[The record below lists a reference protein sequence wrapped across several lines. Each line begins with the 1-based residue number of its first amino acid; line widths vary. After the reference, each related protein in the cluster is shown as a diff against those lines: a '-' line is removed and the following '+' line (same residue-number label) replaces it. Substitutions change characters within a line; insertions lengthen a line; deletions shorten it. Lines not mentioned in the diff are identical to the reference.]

1 MPGAAVRARRVSI
14 PLLIIVIV
22 CALVA
27 AGCSSG
33 STGTTTTSPT
43 KASDAYA
50 TSVCGAISTWESQVK
65 SIATSLSS
73 NLSIAA
79 IKSEVGQVEAATK
92 TLLTQIKAVP
102 PPNTAQGTAAK
113 QQFEQLSSDVT
124 GTVNATKSAVAGL
137 GSSPSK
143 QDIVLTVSLL
153 TPQYVNL
160 RSTVKS
166 SISTVT
172 GAGGTLATSFQSSSA
187 CKGIV

>member
-1 MPGAAVRARRVSI
+1 V
-14 PLLIIVIV
+14 
-22 CALVA
+22 
-27 AGCSSG
+27 
-33 STGTTTTSPT
+33 

-50 TSVCGAISTWESQVK
+50 TSVCGAISTWENQVK
-65 SIATSLSS
+65 SIAASLSAD
-73 NLSIAA
+73 LSVAA
-79 IKSEVGQVEAATK
+79 IKSGIGQVEAATK

-172 GAGGTLATSFQSSSA
+172 GAGGTLGTSFQTSSA
-187 CKGIV
+187 CKSLL